1 MRQSG
6 QCSPGSFAYRVLPV
20 LGWLMIAAGAF
31 CAVAAVMEIQVYR
44 QFATGGRFH
53 YQGYGPGSFMFFLIT
68 LSLLVYAG
76 LAAILLA
83 LGYGHVRRLAWSVLA
98 AEALVWVWMAVGLPL
113 LAGAAALTLM
123 AKALSSTAGFII
135 LGAAVLLAYPVL
147 PLFLL
152 GLYRRARS
160 DAALKGRHGT
170 APSLAARGPAAFLAF
185 TAALLFLPILLVSP
199 FPWFGRI
206 VKGAIG
212 ATLLLASA
220 AGALISAWA
229 LLRGRWWGW
238 WSAAGLFALL
248 IGSATIT
255 AASMTVGEM
264 IEALALA
271 PAEAAWFAGLPF
283 LDARPVAIMAIPSAV
298 AAFVLLWARKSKD

>member
-1 MRQSG
+1 MRRSG
-6 QCSPGSFAYRVLPV
+6 QCSSGPFAYRVLPV
-20 LGWLMIAAGAF
+20 LGWLMIAFGAL
-31 CAVAAVMEIQVYR
+31 CAVAAVMEVPVYR
-44 QFATGGRFH
+44 QFAAGGRFH
-53 YQGYGPGSFMFFLIT
+53 YQGYGFGSFMFFLIA

-98 AEALVWVWMAVGLPL
+98 AEALVWAWMAVGLPL
-113 LAGAAALTLM
+113 LAAAVALTLM
-123 AKALSSTAGFII
+123 TKALSSAGGFII
-135 LGAAVLLAYPVL
+135 LGAAALLAYPVL
-147 PLFLL
+147 PLLLL

-160 DAALKGRHGT
+160 GAALQGCDGA
-170 APSLAARGPAAFLAF
+170 APPLAARGLAAFLAIA
-185 TAALLFLPILLVSP
+185 AALLLLPILLGSP

-206 VKGAIG
+206 VKGAPG
-212 ATLLLASA
+212 AALLLVSA

-238 WSAAGLFALL
+238 WSAAGLFALF
-248 IGSATIT
+248 IGSAAIT

-271 PAEAAWFAGLPF
+271 PAEAEWFAGLPF
-283 LDARPVAIMAIPSAV
+283 LDARPAAVMAIPSAV
-298 AAFVLLWARKSKD
+298 AAFVLIWARKSKD